1 MKNKIVLSEDL
12 AVDEN
17 EEVKVE
23 DNEVTDKLLDNAIAN
38 IINKLIIDEF
48 EAIDGYNS
56 AISTVITEMP
66 DSPIIDVLNDIIAEE
81 NVHVGQLQRALLL
94 VSTHAQD
101 IAKGTEEGKE
111 QIADGEKE
119 EESNDDEKDKIESE
133 EENEEESEEENEVV
147 EEDIDRWEYF
157 IDSKF
162 RHAVENAKTF
172 EEEIDAVRTLIGEVE
187 KIVVELGDEALDDF
201 AELADIRA
209 TLTFMKHYK
218 NFDLDADDI
227 YSILDKLF
235 DFCDDHRIF
244 IKF

>member
-12 AVDEN
+12 AADEN

-23 DNEVTDKLLDNAIAN
+23 DEIEVEDNEITDKLLDNAIASM
-38 IINKLIIDEF
+38 INKLIIDEF

-56 AISTVITEMP
+56 AISTIISEMP

-94 VSTHAQD
+94 VSTPAQD
-101 IAKGTEEGKE
+101 IEKGTEEGKE
-111 QIADGEKE
+111 QIDDGEKE
-119 EESNDDEKDKIESE
+119 EESKEVEKDEVESE
-133 EENEEESEEENEVV
+133 EEIEVV

-162 RHAVENAKTF
+162 RHAVENAETL
-172 EEEIDAVRTLIGEVE
+172 EEQIAAVRDLIGEVE
-187 KIVVELGDEALDDF
+187 KIVVKLGDEALNDF
-201 AELADIRA
+201 AELEDIQA
-209 TLTFMKHYK
+209 TLTFDK
-218 NFDLDADDI
+218 NLDLDEDDL
-227 YSILDKLF
+227 YSILDRLF
-235 DFCDDHRIF
+235 NFCDDYRIF

>member
-12 AVDEN
+12 AVDGN

-119 EESNDDEKDKIESE
+119 EESDDDEKDEIESE
-133 EENEEESEEENEVV
+133 EENEVI

-172 EEEIDAVRTLIGEVE
+172 EEEIAAVRTLIGEVE

-201 AELADIRA
+201 AELEDILA
-209 TLTFMKHYK
+209 TLTFDK
-218 NFDLDADDI
+218 NLDLDDDDI

>member
-101 IAKGTEEGKE
+101 IAKGTEEGK
-111 QIADGEKE
+111 APGKK
-119 EESNDDEKDKIESE
+119 SCKNSHGSSGDKTYAPSSCCTETASAAY
-133 EENEEESEEENEVV
+133 VH
-147 EEDIDRWEYF
+147 R
-157 IDSKF
+157 DSS
-162 RHAVENAKTF
+162 HP
-172 EEEIDAVRTLIGEVE
+172 
-187 KIVVELGDEALDDF
+187 
-201 AELADIRA
+201 
-209 TLTFMKHYK
+209 
-218 NFDLDADDI
+218 
-227 YSILDKLF
+227 S
-235 DFCDDHRIF
+235 
-244 IKF
+244 

>member
-119 EESNDDEKDKIESE
+119 EESDDDEKDEI
-133 EENEEESEEENEVV
+133 ESEEENEVV

-172 EEEIDAVRTLIGEVE
+172 EEEIAAVRTLIGEVE

-201 AELADIRA
+201 AELEDILA
-209 TLTFMKHYK
+209 TLTFDK
-218 NFDLDADDI
+218 NLDLDADDI

-235 DFCDDHRIF
+235 DFCDDRRIF

>member
-38 IINKLIIDEF
+38 MINKLIIDEF

-56 AISTVITEMP
+56 AISTIISEMP
-66 DSPIIDVLNDIIAEE
+66 DSPIIDVLNDITAEE

-119 EESNDDEKDKIESE
+119 EESKEVE
-133 EENEEESEEENEVV
+133 EDEEESEEENEVV

-162 RHAVENAKTF
+162 RHALEDADTL
-172 EEEIDAVRTLIGEVE
+172 EEEIAAVRTLIGEVE

-201 AELADIRA
+201 AELEDILA
-209 TLTFMKHYK
+209 TLTFDK
-218 NFDLDADDI
+218 NLDLDADDI

>member
-38 IINKLIIDEF
+38 MINKLIIDEF

-56 AISTVITEMP
+56 AISTIISEMP

-119 EESNDDEKDKIESE
+119 EESKEVE
-133 EENEEESEEENEVV
+133 EDEEESEEENEVV

-162 RHAVENAKTF
+162 RHALEDAETL
-172 EEEIDAVRTLIGEVE
+172 EEEIAAVRTLLGEVE

-201 AELADIRA
+201 TELEDILA
-209 TLTFMKHYK
+209 TLTFDK
-218 NFDLDADDI
+218 NLDLDADDI

-244 IKF
+244 IEF

>member
-119 EESNDDEKDKIESE
+119 EESDDDEKDEI
-133 EENEEESEEENEVV
+133 ESEEENEVV

-172 EEEIDAVRTLIGEVE
+172 EEEIAAVRTLIGEVE

-201 AELADIRA
+201 AELEDILA
-209 TLTFMKHYK
+209 TLTFDK
-218 NFDLDADDI
+218 NLDLDADYI

>member
-119 EESNDDEKDKIESE
+119 EESKEVE
-133 EENEEESEEENEVV
+133 EDEEESEEENEVV

-162 RHAVENAKTF
+162 RHALEDAETL
-172 EEEIDAVRTLIGEVE
+172 EEEIAAVRTLIGEVE

-201 AELADIRA
+201 AELEDILA
-209 TLTFMKHYK
+209 TLTFDK
-218 NFDLDADDI
+218 NLDLDADDI

>member
-119 EESNDDEKDKIESE
+119 EESKEVEKD
-133 EENEEESEEENEVV
+133 EEESEEENEVV

-162 RHAVENAKTF
+162 RHAVENAETF
-172 EEEIDAVRTLIGEVE
+172 EEEIDAVRALIGEVE
-187 KIVVELGDEALDDF
+187 KIVVKLGDEALDDF
-201 AELADIRA
+201 AELADIRVK
-209 TLTFMKHYK
+209 LTFMKHYK
-218 NFDLDADDI
+218 NFDFDADDI
-227 YSILDKLF
+227 YSILDRLF

>member
-119 EESNDDEKDKIESE
+119 EESKEVEEDK
-133 EENEEESEEENEVV
+133 VV

-162 RHAVENAKTF
+162 RHALEDAETL
-172 EEEIDAVRTLIGEVE
+172 EEEIVAVRTLIGEVE

-201 AELADIRA
+201 AELEDIQA
-209 TLTFMKHYK
+209 ALTFDK
-218 NFDLDADDI
+218 NLDLDADDI

>member
-101 IAKGTEEGKE
+101 IAKGIEEGKE

-119 EESNDDEKDKIESE
+119 EESKEVE
-133 EENEEESEEENEVV
+133 EDEEESEEENEVV

-162 RHAVENAKTF
+162 RHALEDAETL
-172 EEEIDAVRTLIGEVE
+172 EEEIAAVRTLIGEVE

-201 AELADIRA
+201 AELEDILA
-209 TLTFMKHYK
+209 TLTFDK
-218 NFDLDADDI
+218 NLDLDADDI

>member
-12 AVDEN
+12 AVDGN

-38 IINKLIIDEF
+38 MINKLIIDEF

-56 AISTVITEMP
+56 AISTIISEMP

-119 EESNDDEKDKIESE
+119 EESKEVE
-133 EENEEESEEENEVV
+133 EDEEESEEENEVV

-162 RHAVENAKTF
+162 RHALEDADTL
-172 EEEIDAVRTLIGEVE
+172 EEEIAAVRTLIGEVE

-201 AELADIRA
+201 AELEDILA
-209 TLTFMKHYK
+209 TLTFDK
-218 NFDLDADDI
+218 NLDLDADDI

>member
-23 DNEVTDKLLDNAIAN
+23 DEIEVEDNEVTDKLLDNAIASM
-38 IINKLIIDEF
+38 INKLIIDEF

-56 AISTVITEMP
+56 AISTIISEMP

-94 VSTHAQD
+94 VSTPAQD
-101 IAKGTEEGKE
+101 IAKGTKEGKE
-111 QIADGEKE
+111 QIDDGEKE
-119 EESNDDEKDKIESE
+119 EESKEVEKDEVESE
-133 EENEEESEEENEVV
+133 EEIEVV

-162 RHAVENAKTF
+162 RHAVENAETL
-172 EEEIDAVRTLIGEVE
+172 EEQIAAVRDLIGEVE
-187 KIVVELGDEALDDF
+187 KIVVKLGDEALNDF
-201 AELADIRA
+201 AELEDVQA
-209 TLTFMKHYK
+209 TLTFDK
-218 NFDLDADDI
+218 NLDLDEDDI
-227 YSILDKLF
+227 YSILDRLF
-235 DFCDDHRIF
+235 NFCDDYRIF

>member
-17 EEVKVE
+17 EEVKVEDEIEVE

-119 EESNDDEKDKIESE
+119 EESDDDEKDEI
-133 EENEEESEEENEVV
+133 ESEEENEVV

-172 EEEIDAVRTLIGEVE
+172 EEEIAAVRTLLGEVE

-201 AELADIRA
+201 AELEDILA
-209 TLTFMKHYK
+209 TLTFDK
-218 NFDLDADDI
+218 NLDLDADDI

>member
-1 MKNKIVLSEDL
+1 MTILKKNKIVLSEDL

-23 DNEVTDKLLDNAIAN
+23 DEIEVEDNEVTDKLLDNAIASM
-38 IINKLIIDEF
+38 INKLIIDEF

-56 AISTVITEMP
+56 AISTIISEMP

-94 VSTHAQD
+94 VSTPAQD
-101 IAKGTEEGKE
+101 IEKGTEEGKE
-111 QIADGEKE
+111 QIDDGEKE
-119 EESNDDEKDKIESE
+119 EESKEVEKDEVESE
-133 EENEEESEEENEVV
+133 EEIEVV

-162 RHAVENAKTF
+162 RHAVENAETL
-172 EEEIDAVRTLIGEVE
+172 EEQIAAVRDLIGEVE
-187 KIVVELGDEALDDF
+187 KIVVKLGDEALNDF
-201 AELADIRA
+201 AELEDIQA
-209 TLTFMKHYK
+209 TLTFDK
-218 NFDLDADDI
+218 NLDLDEDDL
-227 YSILDKLF
+227 YSILDRLF
-235 DFCDDHRIF
+235 NFCDDYRIF

>member
-119 EESNDDEKDKIESE
+119 EESDDDEKDEI
-133 EENEEESEEENEVV
+133 ESEEENEVV

-162 RHAVENAKTF
+162 RHAVENAKTL

-187 KIVVELGDEALDDF
+187 KIVVELGDEALDDL
-201 AELADIRA
+201 AELEDMRV
-209 TLTFMKHYK
+209 TLTFAKHYK
-218 NFDLDADDI
+218 NFDSAADDI
-227 YSILDKLF
+227 YSVLDRLF

>member
-1 MKNKIVLSEDL
+1 MMKNKIVLSEDL
-12 AVDEN
+12 AVDGN

-119 EESNDDEKDKIESE
+119 EEESDDDEKDEI
-133 EENEEESEEENEVV
+133 ESEEENEVV

-162 RHAVENAKTF
+162 RHALENAETF
-172 EEEIDAVRTLIGEVE
+172 EEALAAVRTLIGEVE
-187 KIVVELGDEALDDF
+187 KIVVKLGDEALDDF
-201 AELADIRA
+201 AELEDIRA
-209 TLTFMKHYK
+209 KLTFAKHYK
-218 NFDLDADDI
+218 NFDLDLDADDL
-227 YSILDKLF
+227 YSIIDKLF

>member
-111 QIADGEKE
+111 QIADGEKA
-119 EESNDDEKDKIESE
+119 EESDDDEKDEI
-133 EENEEESEEENEVV
+133 ESEEENEVV

-172 EEEIDAVRTLIGEVE
+172 EEEIAAVRTLIGEVE

-201 AELADIRA
+201 AELEDILA
-209 TLTFMKHYK
+209 TLTFDK
-218 NFDLDADDI
+218 NLDLDADDI

-244 IKF
+244 IEF

>member
-119 EESNDDEKDKIESE
+119 EEESDDDEKDEI
-133 EENEEESEEENEVV
+133 ESEEENEVV

-162 RHAVENAKTF
+162 RHALENAETF
-172 EEEIDAVRTLIGEVE
+172 EEALAAVRTLIGEVE
-187 KIVVELGDEALDDF
+187 KIVVKLGDEALDDF

-209 TLTFMKHYK
+209 KLTFMKHYK
-218 NFDLDADDI
+218 NFDLDLDADDL
-227 YSILDKLF
+227 YSIIDKLF

>member
-119 EESNDDEKDKIESE
+119 EESKEVE
-133 EENEEESEEENEVV
+133 EDEEESEEENEVV

-162 RHAVENAKTF
+162 RHALEDADTL
-172 EEEIDAVRTLIGEVE
+172 EEEIVAVRTLIGEVE

-201 AELADIRA
+201 AELEDILA
-209 TLTFMKHYK
+209 TLTFDK
-218 NFDLDADDI
+218 NLDLDADDI

-244 IKF
+244 IEF

>member
-23 DNEVTDKLLDNAIAN
+23 DEIEVEDNEVTDKLLDNAIAS

-56 AISTVITEMP
+56 AISTVISEMP

-94 VSTHAQD
+94 VSTPAQD

-119 EESNDDEKDKIESE
+119 EESDDDEKDEI
-133 EENEEESEEENEVV
+133 ESEEENEVV

-162 RHAVENAKTF
+162 RHAVENADTL
-172 EEEIDAVRTLIGEVE
+172 EEKIAAVRTLIGEVE
-187 KIVVELGDEALDDF
+187 KIVVKLGDEALDDF
-201 AELADIRA
+201 AELEDIQA
-209 TLTFMKHYK
+209 TLTFDK
-218 NFDLDADDI
+218 NLDLDDDDI
-227 YSILDKLF
+227 YSILDRLF
-235 DFCDDHRIF
+235 DFCDDYRIF

>member
-1 MKNKIVLSEDL
+1 MMKNKIVLSEDL
-12 AVDEN
+12 AVDGN

-38 IINKLIIDEF
+38 MINKLIIDEF

-56 AISTVITEMP
+56 AISTIISEMP

-119 EESNDDEKDKIESE
+119 EESKEVE
-133 EENEEESEEENEVV
+133 EDEEESEEENEVV

-162 RHAVENAKTF
+162 RHALEDADTL
-172 EEEIDAVRTLIGEVE
+172 EEEIAAVRTLIGEVE

-201 AELADIRA
+201 AELEDILA
-209 TLTFMKHYK
+209 TLTFDK
-218 NFDLDADDI
+218 NLDLDADDI

>member
-119 EESNDDEKDKIESE
+119 EESDDDEKDEIESE
-133 EENEEESEEENEVV
+133 EENEVI

-172 EEEIDAVRTLIGEVE
+172 EEEIAAVRTLLGEVE

-201 AELADIRA
+201 AELEDILA
-209 TLTFMKHYK
+209 TLTFDK
-218 NFDLDADDI
+218 NLDLDADDI

>member
-119 EESNDDEKDKIESE
+119 EESDDDEKDEI
-133 EENEEESEEENEVV
+133 ESEEENEVV

-172 EEEIDAVRTLIGEVE
+172 EEEIAAVRTLIGEVE
-187 KIVVELGDEALDDF
+187 KIVVELDDEALDDF
-201 AELADIRA
+201 AELEDILA
-209 TLTFMKHYK
+209 TLTFDK
-218 NFDLDADDI
+218 NLDLDADDI

-244 IKF
+244 IEF

>member
-119 EESNDDEKDKIESE
+119 EESKEVE
-133 EENEEESEEENEVV
+133 EDEEESEEENEVV

-162 RHAVENAKTF
+162 RHALEDAETL

-201 AELADIRA
+201 AELEDMRA
-209 TLTFMKHYK
+209 TLTFAKHYK
-218 NFDLDADDI
+218 NFNIDADYI